1 MQVFS
6 NYRRIATIIAIVAVA
21 FLTSCANGGT
31 QKYGCPNHLHI
42 NIGSIIR

>member
-6 NYRRIATIIAIVAVA
+6 NFRRIATIAAVA
-21 FLTSCANGGT
+21 TVVFLASCANGGT

-42 NIGSIIR
+42 NIGSFIR